1 MKIHDYTRAVLGK
14 FQAWKD
20 AQKDTT
26 KDLEKLKD
34 GHYYAKM
41 GWFVAIFGFGG
52 FMAWAS
58 FAPLDKGVPA
68 NGTVVTEGY
77 ARVVQPL
84 VGGLVEEIL
93 VKDGQIVES
102 GQVLLKINS
111 TQQQNQVDAL
121 RLSLLGLNAKANG
134 LKNSIENQKA
144 QLAFLQEQLKNN
156 RVLAKEGYVPRN
168 KVLELERQN
177 AQINGALLENQ
188 GNLEALERQ
197 QNEVEER
204 LDSAEFDLGN
214 QSIKSPSA
222 GAVIFQNPPV
232 TVGAVVNSS
241 TKLFSVVP
249 LDQPLLV
256 EVQVPTNL
264 IDKVHVGLP
273 VDLLFPAFN
282 QNTTPKIPSEVV
294 SVSADKLN
302 DERLGP
308 YYKVFAQVTPEGM
321 KKLGDLKVRPGMP
334 VQAFIVTGE
343 RTMMNYILK
352 PVFDRM
358 RGVMREE

>member
-1 MKIHDYTRAVLGK
+1 MSVKDFFISKWAKFHSWTQGLKDISHDA
-14 FQAWKD
+14 
-20 AQKDTT
+20 
-26 KDLEKLKD
+26 EHLKD
-34 GHYYAKM
+34 GHYYVRL
-41 GWFVAIFGFGG
+41 GWLVAIFGLGG
-52 FMAWAS
+52 FVLWAT

-77 ARVVQPL
+77 ARIVQPL

-93 VKDGQIVES
+93 VKDGQIVEA
-102 GQVLLKINS
+102 GQVLVKINS

-121 RLSLLGLNAKANG
+121 KESLSGLNAKSNG
-134 LKNSIENQKA
+134 LRSSVENQRA
-144 QLAFLQEQLKNN
+144 QQTFLQEQLKNV

-168 KVLELERQN
+168 KLLDLERQY
-177 AQINGALLENQ
+177 AQLNGSLLENQ
-188 GNLEALERQ
+188 GNLEAMERQ
-197 QNEVEER
+197 KNELQER
-204 LDSAEFDLGN
+204 LDTAEFELAS
-214 QSIKSPSA
+214 QSIKSPTA
-222 GAVIFQNPPV
+222 GSVIFQNPPV
-232 TVGAVVNSS
+232 TVGTVVNSN
-241 TKLFSVVP
+241 TKLFSIVP
-249 LDQPLLV
+249 ENQPLLV
-256 EVQVPTNL
+256 EIQVPTHL

-308 YYKVFAQVTPEGM
+308 YYKVFAEVTPTGM
-321 KKLGDLKVRPGMP
+321 RKLGDLKVRPGMP

-352 PVFDRM
+352 PIFDRM